1 MNSQSGPVLAD
12 ADALD
17 APSAS
22 APPELLRFGAA
33 LGLSAFYGL
42 ALGARGSG
50 AELLRHAFGAPLC
63 LALLAAL
70 LTPSLSVLLALF
82 QAPLTPWQLF
92 AKIARAL
99 SAAGLVLAGLAP
111 ATALFVVTIA
121 AGELVTTVARAG
133 VALAGG
139 LAFAQLFAALWTSL
153 ADAPGGA
160 RYKTRL
166 LLLGYSLFVVLL
178 GARLFATLLPL
189 MGGVS

>member
-1 MNSQSGPVLAD
+1 MD
-12 ADALD
+12 AP
-17 APSAS
+17 PSAS
-22 APPELLRFGAA
+22 ASLELLRFGAA
-33 LGLSAFYGL
+33 LGLSALYGL

-50 AELLRHAFGAPLC
+50 AELLRHAFGVPFC

-82 QAPLTPWQLF
+82 QAPLTPLQLF
-92 AKIARAL
+92 AKIVRAL

-121 AGELVTTVARAG
+121 AGDLVTTVARAG
-133 VALAGG
+133 AALAGA
-139 LAFAQLFAALWTSL
+139 LALAQLFAALWTSL
-153 ADAPGGA
+153 ADAPARA
-160 RYKTRL
+160 RYKARL

-178 GARLFATLLPL
+178 GARLCATLLPL